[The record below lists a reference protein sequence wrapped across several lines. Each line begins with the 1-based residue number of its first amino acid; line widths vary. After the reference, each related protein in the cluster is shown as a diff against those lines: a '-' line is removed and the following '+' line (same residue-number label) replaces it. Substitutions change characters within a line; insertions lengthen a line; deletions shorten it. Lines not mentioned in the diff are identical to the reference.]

1 MLRGAKRRGN
11 PYLIRQEP
19 AKSAE
24 FVRFRNG
31 LPRQCAHWL
40 AMTDFSTA
48 SPPGKNRAAPQHN
61 RTLCTASRG
70 NEVWGTSAVPWA
82 GFFAKTRRPGT
93 AILSVWQ
100 AAAAKYRERAP
111 CLGLDFFA
119 KTRRPGTAV
128 LCVRQAGATKYWQ
141 KRHPRGLRHGG
152 APCYIHPSAAS

>member
-11 PYLIRQEP
+11 PYLFRQKP

-48 SPPGKNRAAPQHN
+48 SPPGKNRAAPRHS
-61 RTLCTASRG
+61 RTLCTTSRRS
-70 NEVWGTSAVPWA
+70 EVSGTSAVPWA

-93 AILSVWQ
+93 AILCVW
-100 AAAAKYRERAP
+100 
-111 CLGLDFFA
+111 
-119 KTRRPGTAV
+119 
-128 LCVRQAGATKYWQ
+128 QAGATKYWRIHTSLRWIFRQ
-141 KRHPRGLRHGG
+141 DEAQRHSHTFCMASRRNAVLAEKTRKGLRHGG
-152 APCYIHPSAAS
+152 APCCIHPSAAS